1 MLKDF
6 YFVIR
11 DFENGIY
18 SNMCVKWGG
27 WKVSRGRKKVFD
39 EYKEVVILY
48 EMGVFWINFE

>member
-11 DFENGIY
+11 DFENGIC